1 MNLLSETEGETAVS
15 AAVSFITDAVTGGRA
30 AAVGRAAAGSRAQTA
45 AGSPVVFPEVFS
57 EPRGVFVTLTENGE
71 LRGCIGYPYPVLPL
85 KAALKDAAY
94 QAALSDPRFY
104 PVRAEELPFLDVE
117 VTILSLPEQLTVPAN
132 LRPSAIEVGKHGLIA
147 ESHGMRGL
155 LLPQVAAEWGWD
167 AAEFL
172 GQTCIKAGLPA
183 DEWQKESCAV
193 SVFEGQIFR
202 GVHPWQ

>member
-1 MNLLSETEGETAVS
+1 MNLLSETDGETAVS

-30 AAVGRAAAGSRAQTA
+30 QTA
-45 AGSPVVFPEVFS
+45 AGSPVVFPEIFS
-57 EPRGVFVTLTENGE
+57 EPRGVFVTLTENGD

-117 VTILSLPEQLTVPAN
+117 VTILSLPEKLTVPAD
-132 LRPSAIEVGKHGLIA
+132 LSPSVIEVGKHGLIA

-155 LLPQVAAEWGWD
+155 LLPQVATEWGWD

-172 GQTCIKAGLPA
+172 DQTCIKAGLPA
-183 DEWQKESCAV
+183 DEWQKESCTI

>member
-1 MNLLSETEGETAVS
+1 MNLLSETDGETAVS

-30 AAVGRAAAGSRAQTA
+30 AAGNRAQTA
-45 AGSPVVFPEVFS
+45 AGSPVVFPEIFS
-57 EPRGVFVTLTENGE
+57 EPRGVFVTLTENGD

-104 PVRAEELPFLDVE
+104 PVQAEELPCLDVE
-117 VTILSLPEQLTVPAN
+117 VTILSLPEKLTVPAD
-132 LRPSAIEVGKHGLIA
+132 LRPSVIEVGKHGLIA

-155 LLPQVAAEWGWD
+155 LLPQVADEWGWD

-172 GQTCIKAGLPA
+172 DQTCIKAGLPKK
-183 DEWQKESCAV
+183 EWQKESCTI

-202 GVHPWQ
+202 GIHPWQ